1 MPAIPSTRVSTQTVG
16 GYITVCKGFN
26 MFAAGRAIDL
36 AAEWNTTLADVE
48 PVVALFKVH
57 IQVGF
62 GVYAGICGPAYA
74 ADITLEG
81 QTDGS
86 SLRLNASRSEV
97 LAGFE
102 MGFGLRFILVF
113 DVWQEVVEAHWVSDG
128 WSSHLEVNT
137 RWDVV
142 GRYGFDLTFDL
153 LMIIVRFLLTR
164 GELPIVA
171 PARFPS
177 GAGLAMIDS
186 DVSGLQTT
194 GHAAVEPK
202 FSMIINVLDYLAN
215 GRALIDAL
223 AKVGATI
230 QAGPTIT
237 LSAPTT
243 VDLKKVETWGMGFDV
258 ATANGVVTGLASGL
272 SPSDPS
278 SLKLTLRHSSSIA
291 LSFGLGYTCSIS
303 KIFSTG
309 ACTPSFDL
317 LGLLGITP
325 RFGPFDNTIEA
336 AWGATAPPARASRPQ
351 AGCCY
356 QVHLDEPEVRAGV

>member
-1 MPAIPSTRVSTQTVG
+1 MPTILPTRVSTPTVD

-26 MFAAGRAIDL
+26 LFADGRAIDL
-36 AAEWNTTLADVE
+36 AAEWNHTLGDVE

-57 IQVGF
+57 IQIGF

-74 ADITLEG
+74 ADITLG
-81 QTDGS
+81 GS
-86 SLRLNASRSEV
+86 SNGSTIKLAASKSEV

-113 DVWQEVVEAHWVSDG
+113 DVWQMVFEGHWVSDG
-128 WSSHLEVNT
+128 WSSHLEVEQS
-137 RWDVV
+137 WAVV
-142 GRYGFDLTFDL
+142 GRYGFDMTFDL
-153 LMIIVRFLLTR
+153 LMILVRFLLTR
-164 GELPIVA
+164 GESPIIA

-186 DVSGLQTT
+186 DVSGLQTGGRAT
-194 GHAAVEPK
+194 VEPK
-202 FSMIINVLDYLAN
+202 FTVLINVLDYLAN

-237 LSAPTT
+237 LSVPTT
-243 VDLKKVETWGMGFDV
+243 VDLTKV
-258 ATANGVVTGLASGL
+258 ATDGVEYTTTTASGEVDGTASGVSTAGPTTL
-272 SPSDPS
+272 R
-278 SLKLTLRHSSSIA
+278 LTLRHSSSIA

-309 ACTPSFDL
+309 ANTPSIDL

-325 RFGPFDNTIEA
+325 RFGPFDHTIEA
-336 AWGATAPPARASRPQ
+336 AYGAAAPPARAPQ
-351 AGCCY
+351 PAARCCY
-356 QVHLDEPEVRAGV
+356 QVVLDKPEPAAM